1 MSITLQ
7 YVILC
12 FVVIILSSQNSG
24 SDKQQDNNMD
34 RIDDR
39 IHTISTLI
47 DVHFSFARGQ
57 GTGFFYHQLSEKDP
71 LKNYQWRT
79 IEKSFLVTNR
89 HVVLKKINS
98 REIIPDSLIF
108 YLRKSEKSEV
118 LWEPITLAKKD
129 IIERMRVHPN
139 PKIDVCI
146 IDVLDLM
153 NNKIKNVENI
163 FQRYGVSKDDFP
175 GKNKINV
182 DIASE
187 AVVIGYPFGFYDKV
201 NKFPIVKS
209 GIVSSRWGLNFNGE
223 PYFLIDAK
231 LFPGSSG
238 SIVISRPTNIVF
250 DKGNLYKSENKE
262 FAFLGIFSGEPIRTS
277 NPVELGDITIT
288 KQSGYNLGIVWYG
301 WLIEDIIKYNFK
313 IPKPNSSSER

>member
-1 MSITLQ
+1 MSIILQ

-12 FVVIILSSQNSG
+12 FVMIILSNQKSE
-24 SDKQQDNNMD
+24 SDTQQDDNID
-34 RIDDR
+34 TIDDR
-39 IHTISTLI
+39 IHTISTLV
-47 DVHFSFARGQ
+47 DVHFPSSRIQ

-71 LKNYQWRT
+71 EKDAQWRT
-79 IEKSFLVTNR
+79 IENSFLVTNR
-89 HVVLKKINS
+89 HVVLERTNS
-98 REIIPDSLIF
+98 REIIPDHLIF
-108 YLRKSEKSEV
+108 YLRRSEKNEV
-118 LWEPITLAKKD
+118 LWEPITLTKKD
-129 IIERMRVHPN
+129 IVERMRVHPN
-139 PKIDVCI
+139 PEIDVCI
-146 IDVLDLM
+146 ISILDLVI
-153 NNKIKNVENI
+153 NKIKNVENI
-163 FQRYGVSKDDFP
+163 FQRHGVSKDDFP

-187 AVVIGYPFGFYDKV
+187 AVVIGYPDGFYDKV

-209 GIVSSRWGLNFNGE
+209 GIVSSRWGLHFNGK

-250 DKGNLYKSENKE
+250 DKGDLYQNENKQ

-288 KQSGYNLGIVWYG
+288 KKSGYNLGIVWYG

-313 IPKPNSSSER
+313 IPNPDSSNKG